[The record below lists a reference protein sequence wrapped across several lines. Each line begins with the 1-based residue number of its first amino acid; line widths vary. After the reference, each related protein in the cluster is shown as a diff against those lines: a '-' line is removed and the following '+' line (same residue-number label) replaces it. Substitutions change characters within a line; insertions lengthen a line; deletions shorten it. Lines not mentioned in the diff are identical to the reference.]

1 MQSVF
6 PPKRMRFFR
15 SLAGLYLLA
24 VCSACN
30 NDPDRITGRYKVLRL
45 LYDTLQTRSVVK
57 EFGKN
62 SSGSGETVPPQVLA
76 VGHNEDFII
85 AKRHP
90 AKLADNHYTIDTSTI
105 DYYIVDMKAKVRSS
119 LESEIGPLNQQQFDS
134 LRTRYK
140 IKDIPF
146 DQIYDR

>member
-1 MQSVF
+1 
-6 PPKRMRFFR
+6 MRIFR
-15 SLAGLYLLA
+15 YLAGLYLLA
-24 VCSACN
+24 ACTACH

-76 VGHNEDFII
+76 VGHNQDFII

-90 AKLADNHYTIDTSTI
+90 AKFAGNHYTIDTSII
-105 DYYIVDMKAKVRSS
+105 DYYIVDMNARVRSS

-134 LRTRYK
+134 LRILYK

-146 DQIYDR
+146 NQVYDR